1 MNQIDSPPA
10 IITRA
15 CHRETILTDKPNELV
30 EVRVK
35 MPAEL
40 RDELA
45 AYCARANLEFDA
57 VVCYEMKRWLLA
69 QTITMLEASG
79 EGEEGRPFK
88 PRI

>member
-1 MNQIDSPPA
+1 LVPW
-10 IITRA
+10 
-15 CHRETILTDKPNELV
+15 ETTLSDKPNELV

-40 RDELA
+40 RDELTTF
-45 AYCARANLEFDA
+45 CARTNLEFDA

-69 QTITMLEASG
+69 QTITLLEGAG

-88 PRI
+88 PRL

>member
-1 MNQIDSPPA
+1 MV
-10 IITRA
+10 
-15 CHRETILTDKPNELV
+15 HWETALTDKPTELV

-45 AYCARANLEFDA
+45 ALSARSDLDFDA

-88 PRI
+88 PRS

>member
-1 MNQIDSPPA
+1 MV
-10 IITRA
+10 
-15 CHRETILTDKPNELV
+15 HWETALTDKPTELV

-45 AYCARANLEFDA
+45 ALCARSDLDFDA
-57 VVCYEMKRWLLA
+57 VVCYEMKKWLLA

>member
-1 MNQIDSPPA
+1 MS
-10 IITRA
+10 
-15 CHRETILTDKPNELV
+15 EKPNEIV
-30 EVRVK
+30 EVSIK

-45 AYCARANLEFDA
+45 AFCARANLEFDA

-79 EGEEGRPFK
+79 EGEEERPFK